1 MATQYNDDRVSI
13 EPAPVQSGDTVHIN
27 YQGILKNSG
36 ADQVFLHYGVDG
48 WRNMNTVPMQQQA
61 GGVFG
66 AEVRAT
72 GSQELNFCF
81 KDSADHWDSNS
92 GWNWK
97 VEVR

>member
-48 WRNMNTVPMQQQA
+48 W
-61 GGVFG
+61 
-66 AEVRAT
+66 
-72 GSQELNFCF
+72 
-81 KDSADHWDSNS
+81 
-92 GWNWK
+92 
-97 VEVR
+97 